1 MIALLALLLA
11 ATPGPVCNAVWRDD
25 ARNRDVPVRVRMPAG
40 TGKVPLVLFSH
51 GMGGD
56 TSGGTLW
63 ASAWAARGLAVIQ
76 MQHAGSDI
84 AVYRDAPTPADVPA
98 RVRGAAT
105 AEQLLARVGDARF
118 VLNEVAR
125 RPRGG
130 ACNLARINPDRIG
143 FAGHSMGAWTA
154 QALAGQRWGGG
165 VTLADR
171 RIRAA
176 IALSPSAP
184 FVGDPAEAFGKIG
197 MPFLSITGTE
207 DGAPALASAE
217 VRAAAEAE
225 RTAPYRAMPPGD
237 KYLLVFADAD
247 HMVFSGNAR
256 RAERTVDPHVKAV
269 TAAATTAFWGA
280 TLLGSAKDKAFLAK
294 GLKAQLAPGDRLET
308 K

>member
-1 MIALLALLLA
+1 
-11 ATPGPVCNAVWRDD
+11 
-25 ARNRDVPVRVRMPAG
+25 MPAG
-40 TGKVPLVLFSH
+40 GGKVPLVLFSH
-51 GMGGD
+51 GLGGD

-63 ASAWAARGLAVIQ
+63 ATAWAARGLAVIQ
-76 MQHAGSDI
+76 MQHAGSDV

-98 RVRGAAT
+98 RVRAAAT

-118 VLNEVAR
+118 VLNEATR
-125 RPRGG
+125 RPREG
-130 ACNLARINPDRIG
+130 ACNLARIDPDRIG

-184 FVGDPAEAFGKIG
+184 FVGDAGDAFGKIG
-197 MPFLSITGTE
+197 MPFLSITGSE
-207 DGAPALASAE
+207 DGAPALAPAE
-217 VRAAAEAE
+217 VRVAAEAQ
-225 RTAPYRAMPPGD
+225 RTAPYRAMPPGE
-237 KYLLVFADAD
+237 KYLLVFAGAD

-256 RAERTVDPHVKAV
+256 RAARPVDPHVKAV

-280 TLLGSAKDKAFLAK
+280 TLLGAAKDKAFLAK
-294 GLKAQLAPGDRLET
+294 ELRTRLAPGDRLET